1 MPFTPGSR
9 HGAYQIG
16 ELLGKGGMGE
26 VFLARDTKL
35 NRDVAV
41 KALPESFA
49 RDPGLMAR
57 FEREARTLASL
68 NHPNIAHLY
77 GLENWDGAMAIVMEL
92 VPGSTLRDRIKQG
105 PVPLEEALAIARQ
118 ISAALEAAHDQ
129 GVIHRDLKPANVK
142 ITPEGVVKLLD
153 FGLAKTAA
161 EERPAL
167 DPDNSPT
174 ATMEATQAGVILG
187 TAGYMAPEQVRGTH
201 VDKRADIWAFGVV
214 LYELLTGRKA
224 FTGATAT
231 DLLAA
236 SLRADPD
243 WTALP
248 AGTPHE
254 IRRLLERC
262 LERDRQKR
270 LRDIGDA
277 WLLPEETPIQE
288 RPASRPAWLWL
299 ALGFL
304 LAAGGAAVFSIGRQP
319 ADPSPAL
326 RRFNVDLGG
335 EIDLRSGRGPAVVL
349 SADGARM
356 AMVAGPRQGSRL
368 LYTRRLDQAEPRLL
382 AGTDDARVPFF
393 SPDGR
398 WIGFFAEGK
407 LKKISVDGG
416 PAVTLCDLPE
426 ADTHVSAVWAEG
438 DRIVA
443 SLGGRLVQ
451 LSAAGGNPRPLTT
464 LASGESLHGWP
475 QILPGGKTAL
485 FSVYGGAYASSGS
498 LEVVTLATGERKPL
512 RQKGTFGRYI
522 STGGNSGHL
531 TWVSQG
537 TLFAAPMDLD
547 RLELTGASRPVLD
560 GVDDTEYSAWGAQI
574 DFAADGTAMYLP
586 RHPPSQT
593 ALLWLD
599 EQGKTKPILAKPG
612 NYSYPALSADGKQ
625 LAYLQQVGGNR
636 DIWVHDLDRD
646 LDRRITFSPENEYV
660 FVWTPDSRWI
670 VFSLGNQIRAV
681 RSDGGSEPITLHEN
695 KSSIFV
701 HAISAD
707 GKDLAF
713 CEPSSSND
721 LWTASLEGFPDH
733 PRIARPQPFQATR
746 FNEIYAGFSLDG
758 KWLAYASD
766 ESGLMEVYARPFPG
780 GPGKFQVSI
789 GGGVAPVWS
798 PNGRELFFR
807 SREDQITVVD
817 YKANG
822 NSLTLSKPRVWSER
836 RIHSGAN
843 LKNYSVAPDGKR
855 LAVALQD
862 DGAVR
867 RSHEVVMLENL
878 PAELRRGLAK

>member
-174 ATMEATQAGVILG
+174 ATMQATQTGVILG

-248 AGTPHE
+248 AGTPRE

-426 ADTHVSAVWAEG
+426 ADTPREC
-438 DRIVA
+438 R
-443 SLGGRLVQ
+443 LG
-451 LSAAGGNPRPLTT
+451 
-464 LASGESLHGWP
+464 
-475 QILPGGKTAL
+475 
-485 FSVYGGAYASSGS
+485 
-498 LEVVTLATGERKPL
+498 
-512 RQKGTFGRYI
+512 
-522 STGGNSGHL
+522 
-531 TWVSQG
+531 
-537 TLFAAPMDLD
+537 
-547 RLELTGASRPVLD
+547 
-560 GVDDTEYSAWGAQI
+560 
-574 DFAADGTAMYLP
+574 
-586 RHPPSQT
+586 
-593 ALLWLD
+593 
-599 EQGKTKPILAKPG
+599 
-612 NYSYPALSADGKQ
+612 
-625 LAYLQQVGGNR
+625 
-636 DIWVHDLDRD
+636 
-646 LDRRITFSPENEYV
+646 
-660 FVWTPDSRWI
+660 
-670 VFSLGNQIRAV
+670 
-681 RSDGGSEPITLHEN
+681 
-695 KSSIFV
+695 
-701 HAISAD
+701 
-707 GKDLAF
+707 
-713 CEPSSSND
+713 
-721 LWTASLEGFPDH
+721 
-733 PRIARPQPFQATR
+733 
-746 FNEIYAGFSLDG
+746 
-758 KWLAYASD
+758 
-766 ESGLMEVYARPFPG
+766 
-780 GPGKFQVSI
+780 
-789 GGGVAPVWS
+789 
-798 PNGRELFFR
+798 
-807 SREDQITVVD
+807 
-817 YKANG
+817 
-822 NSLTLSKPRVWSER
+822 
-836 RIHSGAN
+836 
-843 LKNYSVAPDGKR
+843 
-855 LAVALQD
+855 
-862 DGAVR
+862 
-867 RSHEVVMLENL
+867 
-878 PAELRRGLAK
+878 RG